1 MAAEVGQAAPDFT
14 LYDADRKQRKLSEF
28 KGKNV
33 VLAFFPGAFTGVC
46 TKEMCTLRD
55 SLAQFNS
62 MNSQVIGISV
72 DPFGSL
78 KAFSDQNK
86 LGFPLLT
93 DFDRQAVKQYDVA
106 FPNLGGV
113 EGYVASKRAIFVLDK
128 GGVIR
133 YKWVGPTPGVEPNYE
148 EVSQAVARL
157 PK

>member
-1 MAAEVGQAAPDFT
+1 MAVDVGQRAPEFT

-28 KGKNV
+28 TGKNV

-55 SLAQFNS
+55 SLAQFNN
-62 MNSQVIGISV
+62 MNAQVVGISV

-86 LGFPLLT
+86 LGFPLLS
-93 DFDRQAVKQYDVA
+93 DFNRQVVRQYDVA
-106 FPNLGGV
+106 FQNLGGV
-113 EGYVASKRAIFVLDK
+113 EGYVSANRAVFVVDK
-128 GGVIR
+128 SGVVR
-133 YKWVGPTPGVEPNYE
+133 YKWTAASPANEPNYE
-148 EVSQAVARL
+148 EVKQAVAKL

>member
-1 MAAEVGQAAPDFT
+1 MAAEVGHAAPDFT

-55 SLAQFNS
+55 SLGQFNS
-62 MNSQVIGISV
+62 MNAQVIGISV

-113 EGYVASKRAIFVLDK
+113 EGYVSAKRAVFVLDK

-157 PK
+157 PR

>member
-62 MNSQVIGISV
+62 MNAQVVGISV

-86 LGFPLLT
+86 LGFPLLS
-93 DFDRQAVKQYDVA
+93 DFDRQTVKQYDVA

-113 EGYVASKRAIFVLDK
+113 EGYVASKRAVFVLDK